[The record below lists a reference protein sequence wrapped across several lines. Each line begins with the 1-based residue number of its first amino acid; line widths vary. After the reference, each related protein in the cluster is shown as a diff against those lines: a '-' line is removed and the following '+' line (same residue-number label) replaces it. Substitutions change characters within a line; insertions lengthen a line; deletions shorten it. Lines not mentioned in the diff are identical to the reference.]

1 MELWHIAPGRKF
13 DADGRWFYEVPIVF
27 RQLFANFSRFDTDYW
42 IIRRVVAHRP
52 TEHFGPYHPL
62 AQAIESACNRVFYDQ
77 SKEILSPPAAGK
89 HGTRKHSFEMIAH

>member
-1 MELWHIAPGRKF
+1 MEPWHIAPGRKF
-13 DADGRWFYEVPIVF
+13 DADYRRFYEVPIVL